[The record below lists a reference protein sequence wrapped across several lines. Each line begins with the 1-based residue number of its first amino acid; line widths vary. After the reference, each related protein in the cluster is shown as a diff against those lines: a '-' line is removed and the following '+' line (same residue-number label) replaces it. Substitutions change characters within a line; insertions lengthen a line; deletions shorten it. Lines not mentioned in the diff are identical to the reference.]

1 MLKSLRY
8 MLNLALPVAPGYRLW
23 LLASVLATGLSPLVN
38 VYIPKLILDEL
49 LGPRYLPSF
58 ILYVGMLAGLNLV
71 FSLLRSVCHQRLGLG
86 MVRMFHQMSNLMDQK
101 AMHLP
106 YAQGERKSTL
116 DLLERADHGSYALY
130 DLDIHLSQAG
140 GAIISLIGSL
150 VMILAYDWRFLF
162 LALIPN
168 LLALPCFRRIK
179 DLEEDNAKRN
189 VPENRAFRYFLNV
202 AGDYRWAK
210 DLRLYQ
216 GQGMMLGKA
225 QAVMDKILAINH
237 SFFTKSGY
245 WNGLVRVLIEGQT
258 ALIFI
263 LLGLALAAGR
273 VTAGVFALLYGACRQ
288 FGEAMNTLL
297 RVGTELITANV
308 NLKPLEEVMQL
319 PEMDM
324 RHGVQL
330 PRDVAEALNQ
340 ARAGQVDF
348 AIRDLLFQYPT
359 GDKPVLRG
367 LHLDI
372 KTGETLALV
381 GRNGSGKSTLV
392 KLLCRLYTPTSGTI
406 TLNGV
411 DIARFPLPLY
421 YRLLAPT
428 FQDFKL
434 LPFRLSE
441 LLSGKA
447 ASDLSA
453 GEAEALVQSIT
464 QAGMGGWLAEQP
476 RGIDSFFTKSLDE
489 HGIVPSGGQEQ
500 KLALARSVARQGR
513 FLIMDEPT
521 AALDPRSEEEVFS
534 QMLSITRGQTALFIS
549 HRLSSTRFADRILV
563 MDGGNILQ
571 EGDHRQL
578 MAQHSGLYR
587 HMFLA
592 QAQQYQQAEDQPSPR
607 LSTG

>member
-8 MLNLALPVAPGYRLW
+8 MLRLAMPAAPGYGLW
-23 LLASVLATGLSPLVN
+23 QMLSVLATGLSPLVN
-38 VYIPKLILDEL
+38 IYVPKLILDEL
-49 LGPRYLPSF
+49 LGLRRLPALM
-58 ILYVGMLAGLNLV
+58 LYVGVMAGLNLL
-71 FSLLRSVCHQRLGLG
+71 FSLLRSVCRQRLGLG

-106 YAQGERKSTL
+106 YAEGEKKSTL

-140 GAIISLIGSL
+140 GAIISLMGSL
-150 VMILAYDWRFLF
+150 IMILAYDWRFLF

-179 DLEEDNAKRN
+179 KLEEDNARRG

-210 DLRLYQ
+210 DLRLFK
-216 GQGMMLGKA
+216 GQGLMLSKA

-237 SFFTKSGY
+237 SFFTKSGF
-245 WNGLVRVLIEGQT
+245 WNGLVRVIIEGQT

-273 VTAGVFALLYGACRQ
+273 VTAGVFTLLYGACRQ

-297 RVGTELITANV
+297 RVGTELITIDV
-308 NLKPLEEVMQL
+308 NLKPLEAVMAL

-324 RHGVQL
+324 RLDEQL
-330 PRDVAEALNQ
+330 PLDVEEALNK
-340 ARAGQVDF
+340 AHAGQVDL
-348 AIRDLLFQYPT
+348 AIRDLVFQYPS
-359 GDKPVLRG
+359 GDKPVLNS
-367 LHLDI
+367 LNLDI

-392 KLLCRLYTPTSGTI
+392 KLLCRLYAPTAGSI

-434 LPFRLSE
+434 LPFKLSE
-441 LLSGKA
+441 AMSGQAAGTLSEEEKA
-447 ASDLSA
+447 NLKQ
-453 GEAEALVQSIT
+453 ALHQV
-464 QAGMGGWLAEQP
+464 GMGDWLAAQP
-476 RGIDSFFTKSLDE
+476 QGLDSPLTKSLDA

-500 KLALARSVARQGR
+500 KLALARSVYRGGK
-513 FLIMDEPT
+513 LLMMDEPT
-521 AALDPRSEEEVFS
+521 AALDPRSEEEVFR
-534 QMLSITRGQTALFIS
+534 QMLAITRGQTALYIS
-549 HRLSSTRFADRILV
+549 HRLSSTRFAGRILV
-563 MDGGNILQ
+563 MDGGQIIQ
-571 EGDHRQL
+571 EGSHPQL
-578 MAQHSGLYR
+578 MAQAGLYQQ
-587 HMFLA
+587 MFSA
-592 QAQQYQQAEDQPSPR
+592 QAQQYQSQ
-607 LSTG
+607 